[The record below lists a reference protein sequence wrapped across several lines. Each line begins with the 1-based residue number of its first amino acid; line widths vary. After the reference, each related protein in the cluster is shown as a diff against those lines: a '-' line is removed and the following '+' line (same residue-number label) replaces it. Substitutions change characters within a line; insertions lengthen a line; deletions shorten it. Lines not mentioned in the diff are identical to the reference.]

1 MAWDGVRYDRPCQS
15 CRPYL
20 LYFILPLWLLAG
32 LSDYVLHKRTHIED
46 NSGTKESVLHALQLG
61 EAGIPVILGLLF
73 DINALIIAIMLVAL
87 VVHEATALWD
97 VTYAH
102 TRRYISPLE
111 QHVHS
116 FLEVLPIMAVSFV
129 TVLYWDQLQALL
141 AWDLSLH
148 VLNFVPK
155 PILFLL
161 PICSRSS
168 VPLRSSSVSPTV
180 RSCGA
185 VLKLGVAVNSPFPLA
200 RQHLDSGIERYSH

>member
-1 MAWDGVRYDRPCQS
+1 MIDPASLV
-15 CRPYL
+15 RPYL

-61 EAGIPVILGLLF
+61 EAGTPVILGLLF

-141 AWDLSLH
+141 GMGSQTARFEFRPKADPISAPYLLSFFGSIAIFIGIPYGEELWRC
-148 VLNFVPK
+148 LK
-155 PILFLL
+155 AGRRRELA
-161 PICSRSS
+161 
-168 VPLRSSSVSPTV
+168 VSIGQATP
-180 RSCGA
+180 
-185 VLKLGVAVNSPFPLA
+185 
-200 RQHLDSGIERYSH
+200 